1 MYSYPQLS
9 EEHSLVRKTARE
21 FAERRVAPAARRI
34 DEGEYPRDLLREMGD
49 LGLLAPHIPQEY
61 GGAGLDF
68 RSMVVA
74 VEEIAKASPA
84 LATVMEVQGS
94 MIAYNLYHY
103 ATEAVRE
110 KWLEDA
116 AKGRRIIAFALSE
129 PCCGSD
135 AAAIQTRAERRGGE
149 WAISGV
155 KLWITSGLYADA
167 YLVAARTGPPELR
180 HRSISLFLVE
190 RSQCVE
196 VSPVRVMGVHG
207 TGTAEVKLN
216 DCRVGEEALVG
227 RLNEGF
233 QVVLDDLN
241 NGRTCVG
248 AIGLGIAQAAFE
260 EAYAYTKRRTA
271 FGRPLADLQIVQHY
285 LANVHAQTEAVRH
298 VVYTAA
304 LYRDLKDPAF
314 PMYAQLAKVLASR
327 LAVDAARTAMQVM
340 GGFGYSTDSKV
351 EMLYRDA
358 KATEIY
364 EGANEVILNTV
375 YKFLEKFL

>member
-135 AAAIQTRAERRGGE
+135 AAAIQT
-149 WAISGV
+149 
-155 KLWITSGLYADA
+155 
-167 YLVAARTGPPELR
+167 
-180 HRSISLFLVE
+180 
-190 RSQCVE
+190 
-196 VSPVRVMGVHG
+196 
-207 TGTAEVKLN
+207 
-216 DCRVGEEALVG
+216 
-227 RLNEGF
+227 
-233 QVVLDDLN
+233 
-241 NGRTCVG
+241 
-248 AIGLGIAQAAFE
+248 
-260 EAYAYTKRRTA
+260 
-271 FGRPLADLQIVQHY
+271 
-285 LANVHAQTEAVRH
+285 
-298 VVYTAA
+298 
-304 LYRDLKDPAF
+304 
-314 PMYAQLAKVLASR
+314 
-327 LAVDAARTAMQVM
+327 
-340 GGFGYSTDSKV
+340 
-351 EMLYRDA
+351 
-358 KATEIY
+358 
-364 EGANEVILNTV
+364 
-375 YKFLEKFL
+375 

>member
-1 MYSYPQLS
+1 MSLLT
-9 EEHSLVRKTARE
+9 EEHQLARKSARE
-21 FAERRVAPAARRI
+21 FAEKYVEPVARRM
-34 DEGEYPRDLLREMGD
+34 DRENYYPREVIREAGK
-49 LGLLAPHIPQEY
+49 LGLLTPTVPAEY
-61 GGAGLDF
+61 GGGGGDLRTAVVVLEELGRVSGGFSLLVEAYGILFADAVNTFASKSQKDRVLPQVAAG
-68 RSMVVA
+68 
-74 VEEIAKASPA
+74 E
-84 LATVMEVQGS
+84 
-94 MIAYNLYHY
+94 
-103 ATEAVRE
+103 
-110 KWLEDA
+110 
-116 AKGRRIIAFALSE
+116 RIGAFALSE

-207 TGTAEVKLN
+207 TGTAEVRLN

>member
-1 MYSYPQLS
+1 MFSYPQLS
-9 EEHSLVRKTARE
+9 EEHGLVRKAARE
-21 FAERRVAPAARRI
+21 FVERRVAPAARWI
-34 DEGEYPRDLLREMGD
+34 DEGNYPRDLLREMGE

-68 RSMVVA
+68 RSLVVA
-74 VEEIAKASPA
+74 VEEVAKASPA
-84 LATVMEVQGS
+84 LATIAEVQGS

-110 KWLEDA
+110 RWLEDV
-116 AKGRRIIAFALSE
+116 AKGRKIVAFALSE

-135 AAAIQTRAERRGGE
+135 AAAIQTRAERTGGE
-149 WAISGV
+149 WAISGT

-167 YLVAARTGPPELR
+167 YLVAARTGPPESR
-180 HRSISLFLVE
+180 HKSISLFLVE
-190 RSQCVE
+190 RGKCVE

-207 TGTAEVKLN
+207 TGTAEVKL
-216 DCRVGEEALVG
+216 DGCKVGEEALVG

-248 AIGLGIAQAAFE
+248 AIGLGIAEAAFA
-260 EAYAYTKRRTA
+260 EAYAYTKKRTA
-271 FGRPLADLQIVQHY
+271 FGRPLAEFQIVQHY
-285 LANVHAQTEAVRH
+285 LANIYAQMEAVRQ

-304 LYRDLKDPAF
+304 LFRDVKDPGF

-327 LAVDAARTAMQVM
+327 LAVEATRTAMQVM

-358 KATEIY
+358 
-364 EGANEVILNTV
+364 
-375 YKFLEKFL
+375 